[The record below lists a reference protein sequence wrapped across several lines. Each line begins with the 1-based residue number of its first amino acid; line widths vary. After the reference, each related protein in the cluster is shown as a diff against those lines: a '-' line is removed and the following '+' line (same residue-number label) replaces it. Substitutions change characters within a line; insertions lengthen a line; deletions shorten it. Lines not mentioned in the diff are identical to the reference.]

1 MTANKRKKNSRQRGN
16 HTHGWGAM
24 KKHRGSG
31 NRGGAGNA
39 GSGKRADSKKPSVW
53 QNRSGK
59 YGFTSHKTNKKTIN
73 IVYLEEHID
82 LLLATKKAKQDS
94 QGISINL
101 NDLGVNKLLS
111 KGKINKKLLI
121 TCEAASVKAIES
133 VKAAGGEV
141 ILPKKEESNG
151 PKEHLVKSS

>member
-1 MTANKRKKNSRQRGN
+1 MTTNKRKKNSRQRGN

-24 KKHRGSG
+24 KKHRGAG
-31 NRGGAGNA
+31 NRGGAGKA

-53 QNRSGK
+53 MNQLGK
-59 YGFTSHKTNKKTIN
+59 YGFTSHKPHQKAVN
-73 IVYLEEHID
+73 IVYLEEHLEI
-82 LLLATKKAKQDS
+82 LLATKKAKQDP

-101 NDLGVNKLLS
+101 KDLGFNKLLS

-121 TCEAASVKAIES
+121 TCEAASAKAIES

-151 PKEHLVKSS
+151 SKEHSVKSS